1 MNSSLLFILAF
12 FGCPALMLVI
22 ASSVRPDND
31 AKNYLFAGV
40 SFFVILLST
49 VSSIVGVACL
59 LSGLVGI
66 SALYGFAIG
75 VSVLAGFALVYPIIA
90 YKTFSSPDVI
100 DVFDLD
106 LASKDRPART
116 VLYFLVNGL
125 PVFTQRFFYY
135 TYCLLVFCMLLVE
148 SLYLYIWITYNFG
161 IFDGADIIFYFLFQA
176 ITIAYVQGNGYR
188 SVLRTDR
195 LQCLFIFAVCVG
207 GLFYFA
213 KETLFR
219 TGAGPAMQYVADAMQ
234 ISPGLSQ
241 VFPTSFNTIFCAIG
255 LLILAG
261 GWFLSSP
268 DMWVRMSRSIQRST
282 ESRVLLVGGSH
293 TVSLK
298 TFFVFAGILIG
309 TLMLLP
315 LLVGLAGFG
324 EENFPGSTNILA
336 DKARFAIQKIIAYVP
351 SGYDPAHTGVFGG
364 YSELVTFGVLVII
377 SMAAMT
383 TIDTTA
389 ISLAQLKYDYD
400 VNIARTAEEHGYNG
414 RYRRLMIN
422 VFGYVL
428 FMPPLIDVLLDKA
441 GLLAVAGFIGMAM
454 GGLAV
459 GTFITIIVRILF
471 ADGYRAYAHSVWWR
485 FLSGC
490 LGATALWFLGY
501 GLAKL
506 NEGTDAGTY
515 IPFEPEP
522 WLNLG
527 QMGVLQ
533 VVALT
538 LAYWPIIKGGQNR
551 SEVTAEEGEY
561 E

>member
-90 YKTFSSPDVI
+90 YKIFSSPDVI

>member
-1 MNSSLLFILAF
+1 
-12 FGCPALMLVI
+12 
-22 ASSVRPDND
+22 
-31 AKNYLFAGV
+31 
-40 SFFVILLST
+40 
-49 VSSIVGVACL
+49 
-59 LSGLVGI
+59 
-66 SALYGFAIG
+66 
-75 VSVLAGFALVYPIIA
+75 
-90 YKTFSSPDVI
+90 VI